1 MIPLPNGLAMT
12 SERLTLAIVEDD
24 REVRTALNR
33 LLRSMGHDVH
43 LFESAEAF
51 DQHLPQVD
59 CLILDVRLP
68 GLSGIEL
75 RERLR
80 NKGVRLPIV
89 FITGDSDPVS
99 RDRSGAMEASV
110 APAITKPFS
119 DHELMEAVARAMSSH
134 NR

>member
-24 REVRTALNR
+24 RDVRTALNR

-51 DQHLPQVD
+51 DEHAAQVD

-68 GLSGIEL
+68 GVSGIEL
-75 RERLR
+75 SERLR
-80 NKGVRLPIV
+80 NKGSRLPVV
-89 FITGDSDPVS
+89 FITGDSDPVP
-99 RDRSGAMEASV
+99 RVRAGDKDASV

-119 DHELMEAVARAMSSH
+119 DHELMAAVARAMAW
-134 NR
+134 RKR